1 MKSCVS
7 EGLSVKVNIIC
18 GFPKETRKHLIET
31 IGFIIQTAWVG
42 CRDMSINQFSPY
54 PGSELFEDLL
64 KANKIKLDENYFRE
78 LSYYSS
84 MTNAQSYSDYLSNL
98 DILIYKTFGAS
109 LFYFTAFI
117 RRPWRLFQL
126 IRNIYMQNE
135 TDRLE
140 KTLISYLGRF
150 RYRYKT

>member
-1 MKSCVS
+1 
-7 EGLSVKVNIIC
+7 
-18 GFPKETRKHLIET
+18 
-31 IGFIIQTAWVG
+31 
-42 CRDMSINQFSPY
+42 MSINQFSPY

-98 DILIYKTFGAS
+98 DILIYKTFGAA
-109 LFYFTAFI
+109 LFYFTTFI

-126 IRNIYMQNE
+126 IRNMYMQNE
-135 TDRLE
+135 TTRLE